1 MAQLT
6 PQPTA
11 LGAIPALD
19 FVGIGGIGMS
29 SLARWAMAR
38 GIPVSGYDKTP
49 SDLTDA
55 LQREGAR
62 IRFDES
68 LEAWNAPATAWV
80 IYTPAIPADHPQL
93 VAAKA
98 RGRVLLKRAELLGR
112 IANAGT
118 CLAVGGTHGK
128 TTTSAMLAWM
138 LHQHQPIQAF
148 LGGIATNFAS
158 NCLPGPA
165 DLSVVE
171 ADEFDRSFLHLHP
184 KAAVITSTDADH
196 LDIYGEADS
205 VVDGFRAFAGQVK
218 GPLFSGPGCAELEGA
233 ESYGRPGDRYSYRD
247 VQVVNGIQHFTL
259 LVDGIEVR
267 TQAGL
272 PGLHNVENAVAAAA
286 LAHSVGMPAAAIGEA
301 IAGFRGVARRFDR
314 RASAAGRHYIDDYA
328 HHPTELTRFIEAL
341 RGMFPGEKIALLFQ
355 PHLYSR
361 TRDFAAGFAE
371 ALSGADFV
379 GILPI
384 YAARERAMAGVDSA
398 MLAARIPGAQLVP
411 YDRGAQWLASQPAT
425 VVATVG
431 AGDIDRLVPRVEHLI
446 RANA

>member
-1 MAQLT
+1 MAGVNMND
-6 PQPTA
+6 P
-11 LGAIPALD
+11 IPALD
-19 FVGIGGIGMS
+19 FLGIGGIGMS

-38 GIPVSGYDKTP
+38 GITVTGYDKTP
-49 SDLTDA
+49 TALTDA
-55 LQREGAR
+55 LASEGATL
-62 IRFDES
+62 RFDES
-68 LEAWNAPATAWV
+68 LEAWKVPADAWI

-98 RGRVLLKRAELLGR
+98 QGRTLMKRAELLGQ
-112 IANAGT
+112 IANDGT

-128 TTTSAMLAWM
+128 TTTSAMLAWI
-138 LHQHQPIQAF
+138 LSQHQPIQAF
-148 LGGIATNFAS
+148 LGGIATNFNS

-165 DLSVVE
+165 EVSVVE

-184 KAAVITSTDADH
+184 SAAVITSTDADH

-205 VVDGFRAFAGQVK
+205 VVDGFRDFAGQVK
-218 GPLFSGPGCAELEGA
+218 GPLFAGPGCADLAGA
-233 ESYGRPGDRYSYRD
+233 ESYGRPGDRYTYKD
-247 VQVVNGIQHFTL
+247 VRLEGGVQAFTL
-259 LVDGIEVR
+259 VLDGTEIA
-267 TQAGL
+267 THAGL

-286 LAHSVGMPAAAIGEA
+286 LAHAVGMPAAAIAQA
-301 IAGFRGVARRFDR
+301 IASFRGVARRFDR

-341 RGMFPGEKIALLFQ
+341 RGMFPGEKVALLFQ

-371 ALSGADFV
+371 ALAGADFV

-411 YDRGAQWLASQPAT
+411 YDRGAEWLASQPAT

-431 AGDIDRLVPRVEHLI
+431 AGDIDRLVPHVERLI
-446 RANA
+446 RAQS

>member
-1 MAQLT
+1 MAQLNAL
-6 PQPTA
+6 PPE
-11 LGAIPALD
+11 LGAIPSLD

-62 IRFDES
+62 IRFDAA
-68 LEAWNAPATAWV
+68 LEAWNVPADAWI

-93 VAAKA
+93 AAAKA
-98 RGRVLLKRAELLGR
+98 QGRVVLKRAELLGR

-165 DLSVVE
+165 DVSVVE

-184 KAAVITSTDADH
+184 SAAVITSTDADH

-205 VVDGFRAFAGQVK
+205 VVEGFRAFAQQVK
-218 GPLFSGPGCAELEGA
+218 GPLFAGPGCAELPGA
-233 ESYGRPGDRYSYRD
+233 ESYGRPGDRFSYRD
-247 VQVVNGIQHFTL
+247 VHVVDGVQHFTL
-259 LVDGIEVR
+259 LLDGVEVP
-267 TQAGL
+267 THAGL

-301 IAGFRGVARRFDR
+301 IASFRGVARRFER

-341 RGMFPGEKIALLFQ
+341 RGMFPGEQVALLFQ

-371 ALSGADFV
+371 ALAKADIV

-398 MLAARIPGAQLVP
+398 MLAARIPGAQLVA
-411 YDRGAQWLASQPAT
+411 YDRGAEWLASQPAT
-425 VVATVG
+425 VLATVG
-431 AGDIDRLVPRVEHLI
+431 AGDIDRLVPHVERLI
-446 RANA
+446 LDRA

>member
-1 MAQLT
+1 MARINV
-6 PQPTA
+6 PE
-11 LGAIPALD
+11 GIPALD
-19 FVGIGGIGMS
+19 FLGIGGIGMS

-49 SDLTDA
+49 SDLTEA
-55 LQREGAR
+55 LVSEGAR
-62 IRFDES
+62 VRFDAS
-68 LEAWNAPATAWV
+68 LEAWHVPADAWI

-98 RGRVLLKRAELLGR
+98 QGRTLLKRAELLGQ

-138 LHQHQPIQAF
+138 LHQHQPVQAF
-148 LGGIATNFAS
+148 LGGIATNFQS

-165 DLSVVE
+165 NLSVVE

-184 KAAVITSTDADH
+184 SAAIITSTDADH

-218 GPLFSGPGCAELEGA
+218 GPLFAGPGCADLAGA
-233 ESYGRPGDRYSYRD
+233 ETYGRPGDRYTFRD
-247 VQVVNGIQHFTL
+247 VRLEGGRQAFTL
-259 LVDGIEVR
+259 VLDGVEVP
-267 TQAGL
+267 THAGL

-301 IAGFRGVARRFDR
+301 IARFRGVARRFDR

-328 HHPTELTRFIEAL
+328 HHPTELRRFIEAL
-341 RGMFPGEKIALLFQ
+341 RGMFPDQKIALLFQ

-371 ALSGADFV
+371 ALGAADFV

-384 YAARERAMAGVDSA
+384 YAARERAMAGIDSA

-431 AGDIDRLVPRVEHLI
+431 AGDIDRLVPHVERLI
-446 RANA
+446 RAEA